1 LRRGQRC
8 RVRLH
13 PTLVRHLRCA
23 APRAAA
29 RGNAVFHGLLLPAI
43 GFVLAAS
50 AGIAIRQRSARED
63 KRNRD
68 LRFD

>member
-1 LRRGQRC
+1 
-8 RVRLH
+8 
-13 PTLVRHLRCA
+13 
-23 APRAAA
+23 
-29 RGNAVFHGLLLPAI
+29 VFHGLLLPAI